1 MNAWLLDTIGSLDA
15 LRVGEAPD
23 PTPGPGEAVLEV
35 DYAAL
40 NPADRHLAEG
50 QYPSRPPLPHILGR
64 DAVGTVVSVG
74 ESATGVS
81 PGDRRLILRTEVGVS
96 RPGTFAQRVAVPVQS
111 LVEPPPDWTPEES
124 AAAPLVYLTAFQAL
138 TTWGDL
144 PPSLVLVTGASGG
157 VGVASIQLGRAMGHT
172 VVGLSRSPA
181 KAEKLRDLGANLV
194 LDPADPDWR
203 RRLIETFRGRRIDLA
218 IDNVAGPE
226 LNHVLDMLAD
236 HGRVSCVG
244 RAAGPVP
251 EFNTAKLFFR
261 RARVGG
267 VAVGAY
273 TPAEAQA
280 AWTHVLDLLGR
291 TSARPVIDSVWDFD
305 RLPDAF
311 GRLAR
316 GPMGK
321 VLLRVK

>member
-1 MNAWLLDTIGSLDA
+1 MKAWLLDTLGSLDA
-15 LRVGEAPD
+15 LHLADVPD
-23 PTPGPGEAVLEV
+23 PAAGPGEAVVEV
-35 DYAAL
+35 QYAAL

-64 DAVGTVVSVG
+64 DAVGTVVAVG
-74 ESATGVS
+74 DGTTGVS

-111 LVEPPPDWTPEES
+111 LVEPPPDWAPEQS

-138 TTWGDL
+138 TTWGEL
-144 PPSLVLVTGASGG
+144 PAGLVLVTGASGG
-157 VGVASIQLGRAMGHT
+157 VGVAAIQLGRAMGHT
-172 VVGLSRSPA
+172 IVALSRGTA
-181 KAEKLRDLGANLV
+181 KAEKLRELGANLV
-194 LDPADPDWR
+194 LDPADPNWR
-203 RRLIETFRGRRIDLA
+203 RRLIEAFRGRRVDLA
-218 IDNVAGPE
+218 VDNVAGPE
-226 LNHVLDMLAD
+226 FNHVLDVLAD

-261 RARVGG
+261 RARIGG

-273 TPAEAQA
+273 TPAEARA
-280 AWTHVLDLLGR
+280 AWSRVLELLGQ
-291 TSARPVIDSVWDFD
+291 TAARPVIDSVWEFD
-305 RLPDAF
+305 RLKDAF
-311 GRLAR
+311 ARLAR

-321 VLLRVK
+321 VVLRVN